1 MQQLSIK
8 SAGAARGLIGM
19 VADEFFARHRI
30 KLSSDF
36 AAVGTTFDRVSE
48 AMRTHEDCGLTILTP
63 AFFRRLQQAFPQR
76 VTLGG
81 SLGSTTTCFSCG
93 GDAGAFQI
101 STVDALRR
109 TLSEVD
115 AVYTGDT
122 RQSTVGRHLI
132 YVLEALGLR
141 GELRP
146 DVVEFPGGAQAVAAL
161 AGVGG
166 KRVLAFAQRSEV
178 LQIPKVLFVG
188 PLPEPFH
195 LATEYVLGVI
205 DNAAAAEEFAAFLTA
220 GLLESVRRE
229 SGFDP
234 V

>member
-19 VADEFFARHRI
+19 VSDEFFARHRI
-30 KLSSDF
+30 ELSSEF

-48 AMRTHEDCGLTILTP
+48 AMRAQEDCGLTILTP
-63 AFFRRLQQAFPQR
+63 AFFQRLQQAFPQR

-81 SLGSTTTCFSCG
+81 SLGSTMTCFACRS
-93 GDAGAFQI
+93 DAGAFQI

-109 TLSEVD
+109 TLSQVD

-132 YVLEALGLR
+132 YVLETLGLID
-141 GELRP
+141 ELRP

-161 AGVGG
+161 ADVEG

-178 LQIPKVLFVG
+178 LQNAEVLFVG
-188 PLPEPFH
+188 PLPEAFR
-195 LATEYVLGVI
+195 LATEYVLAVI
-205 DNAAAAEEFAAFLTA
+205 DNAPAAEDFAAFLTA
-220 GLLESVRRE
+220 GSLESARRA

>member
-19 VADEFFARHRI
+19 VSDEFFARHRI

-81 SLGSTTTCFSCG
+81 SLGSTTTCFSCS

-161 AGVGG
+161 AGVEG